1 MATKKK
7 TLTKSSDVKPATGKI
22 GFEVVTKMRAPLKKV
37 WEAATQAKH
46 LEKFFV
52 HKVKGDFNA
61 RFEPLF
67 WTWPSHG
74 TFPLYP
80 VAYAK
85 EKFLEFYWPLHGSKG
100 KLSLVRFEFE
110 AKQGVV
116 TLKISE
122 SGWTQKGLPYAF
134 ENCQGWTE
142 FMSYLQAYVMWKK
155 DMRTQ
160 R

>member
-7 TLTKSSDVKPATGKI
+7 TAAPSAGVTLAKGKI
-22 GFEVVTKMRAPLKKV
+22 GFTVETTMRAPLKKV

-52 HKVKGDFNA
+52 HKVKGDFNKN
-61 RFEPLF
+61 FEPVF

-74 TFPLYP
+74 TFPIYP
-80 VAYAK
+80 VGYA
-85 EKFLEFYWPLHGSKG
+85 EGKFLEFHWPLHGKRTQ
-100 KLSLVRFEFE
+100 LSFVRFEFSE
-110 AKQGVV
+110 KKGVV

-122 SGWTQKGLPYAF
+122 SGWSQTGLPYAF

-142 FMSYLQAYVMWKK
+142 FGNYLQAYVMWKK
-155 DMRTQ
+155 DMRTKK
-160 R
+160 